1 MIRIREV
8 ANDMVGTYQNPI
20 DRRHRPQA
28 GVSDDSGF
36 VLILVLPV
44 AMLLMMTALS
54 LVTRSNSAAVASAN
68 ESRAQ
73 AARMAAEYGLN
84 QMMAR
89 VNAPTGRANLQALVG
104 ESITIDRLPNGSPAS
119 SYTIRTFNPPDPPD
133 PLDPLDN
140 PNRCPDFNAGNDN
153 LVVRIEGELTENSG
167 STYTQ
172 VIDRTLRVC
181 IPVGAATQLRV
192 RAVR

>member
-20 DRRHRPQA
+20 ARRHRPQA

-44 AMLLMMTALS
+44 AMLLLMTALS
-54 LVTRSNSAAVASAN
+54 LVTRSNSAAIASVN

-84 QMMAR
+84 QM
-89 VNAPTGRANLQALVG
+89 LALVNTQYDTSQDYLSNSFSDQPIDG
-104 ESITIDRLPNGSPAS
+104 TSNATYSI
-119 SYTIRTFNPPDPPD
+119 SYKSLTPP
-133 PLDPLDN
+133 PLVPCSTSDN
-140 PNRCPDFNAGNDN
+140 NNSD
-153 LVVRIEGELTENSG
+153 LTVTVEGKFPVG
-167 STYTQ
+167 STTYKRQ
-172 VIDRTLRVC
+172 ISRILRVC
-181 IPVGAATQLRV
+181 APPGPGGVVSNRLRV
-192 RAVR
+192 RAIK